1 MPLDLAAIKARLTAA
16 TPGPWTFEDGDDD
29 DFCSAVAICAPIP
42 ASERQQTNFAG
53 DFNARAVVAL
63 TLWQNPRI
71 AVIHDAR
78 WDENAWLIA
87 HAPTDIAAL
96 VEEVERLRAVL
107 DSSSSALTE
116 IAEDIRRELW
126 LDEQDFRGH
135 KLYDRIMDALP
146 ALDGGEVSGG

>member
-1 MPLDLAAIKARLTAA
+1 MPLDLAAIKARLAAA
-16 TPGPWTFEDGDDD
+16 TPGPWRQQLCACGSDCDDHA
-29 DFCSAVAICAPIP
+29 SVKAGGSLVVTCAP
-42 ASERQQTNFAG
+42 
-53 DFNARAVVAL
+53 
-63 TLWQNPRI
+63 
-71 AVIHDAR
+71 DA
-78 WDENAWLIA
+78 DADLIA
-87 HAPTDIAAL
+87 HAPQDLAAL
-96 VEEVERLRAVL
+96 IAEVERLRAVL